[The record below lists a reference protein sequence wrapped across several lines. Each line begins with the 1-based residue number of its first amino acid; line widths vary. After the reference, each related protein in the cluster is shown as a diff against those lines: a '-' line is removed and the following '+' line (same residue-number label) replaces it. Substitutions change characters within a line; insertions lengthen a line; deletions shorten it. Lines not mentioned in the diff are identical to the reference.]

1 MKFEIKHRVTGSILF
16 ECDALSLKLAVEL
29 AVEQKADLSS
39 ADLRYANLSYTNL
52 RYANLSSANLSSA
65 DLRYANLSSA
75 DLRYTNLRYADLSS
89 ADLSSAELRYTNL
102 SSANL
107 SSTKDDFLKV
117 LSVAK
122 NEIIGLY
129 DALMRGNIDGSQ
141 YSGECACLVGTI
153 ANIRHEKHD
162 ALTIDLRP
170 DSDRPSERWFLSI
183 KKGDIP
189 QNSAV
194 SAITA
199 EWAREFMDAEKI
211 EYPRY
216 EIVAVQK

>member
-29 AVEQKADLSS
+29 AVEQNADLSP
-39 ADLRYANLSYTNL
+39 ADLSYANLRYANLSYANL
-52 RYANLSSANLSSA
+52 RYADLSSANLSSA
-65 DLRYANLSSA
+65 DLSYANLSSA
-75 DLRYTNLRYADLSS
+75 D
-89 ADLSSAELRYTNL
+89 L

-122 NEIIGLY
+122 NENIGLY

>member
-29 AVEQKADLSS
+29 AVEQKAELSYANLSS
-39 ADLRYANLSYTNL
+39 ANLSYTNLRYTNLSYADLRYANLSYANL
-52 RYANLSSANLSSA
+52 SYADLSYADLRYADLSYANLSSANLG
-65 DLRYANLSSA
+65 
-75 DLRYTNLRYADLSS
+75 
-89 ADLSSAELRYTNL
+89 
-102 SSANL
+102 
-107 SSTKDDFLKV
+107 STKDDFLKV